1 VTTMKDYLWM
11 LTLIAFVLTLVNAYM
26 SWGGRAISG
35 TFALGRARNLN
46 SLHHQRPTSQSID
59 LMLPILAHGIPG
71 IATARP

>member
-1 VTTMKDYLWM
+1 
-11 LTLIAFVLTLVNAYM
+11 M

-46 SLHHQRPTSQSID
+46 SLHHQRWTSQSID
-59 LMLPILAHGIPG
+59 LMLSLLSHGILG